1 MPALV
6 TLTTDF
12 GPREASVAEV
22 KGVLHSHCAD
32 VRIEDLSH
40 DIARGDVM
48 EAAFFALRSIPR
60 FPAGTVH
67 MINVAPGP
75 EPMIVTVLGQRVVCP
90 DNGILTMLSH
100 HHAVEAFHGIDIP
113 EALTAQPGQVFFGR
127 DVFAPVVGKLA
138 AGAQPT
144 EFGAPKDRMAT
155 LDVPRPEQ
163 LSGREILGKIIHVD
177 RFGNLVTNIHVNDL
191 QEFEVQ
197 RIEAGDFPLGPLRY
211 SYAEVPPRS
220 PLALVGS
227 AGYVEVA
234 YNNDRADQR
243 LGFGRG
249 IKVRIA
255 VAPRG

>member
-12 GPREASVAEV
+12 GQREASVAEV
-22 KGVLHSHCAD
+22 KGVLHSHCPD

-48 EAAFFALRSIPR
+48 EAAFFALRAIPR
-60 FPAGTVH
+60 FPAGTIHLV
-67 MINVAPGP
+67 NVAPGP
-75 EPMIVTVLGQRVVCP
+75 QPMIVSALGQLVVCP
-90 DNGILTMLSH
+90 DNGVLTMLSH
-100 HHAVEAFHGIDIP
+100 HYDIDAFYGVAIP
-113 EALTAQPGQVFFGR
+113 EELTTQPGQVFFGR
-127 DVFAPVVGKLA
+127 DVFAPVLGKLA
-138 AGAQPT
+138 AGVQPA
-144 EFGAPKDRMAT
+144 EVGAPKDGMAT

-163 LSGREILGKIIHVD
+163 LGGREILGKIIHVD
-177 RFGNLVTNIHVNDL
+177 RFGNLVTNIHVNNL
-191 QEFEVQ
+191 RGFEVQ
-197 RIEAGDFPLGPLRY
+197 RIEAGDFPLGPLRH

-220 PLALVGS
+220 PLALVGG

-234 YNNDRADQR
+234 YNNDRADAR

-255 VAPRG
+255 VAPVT